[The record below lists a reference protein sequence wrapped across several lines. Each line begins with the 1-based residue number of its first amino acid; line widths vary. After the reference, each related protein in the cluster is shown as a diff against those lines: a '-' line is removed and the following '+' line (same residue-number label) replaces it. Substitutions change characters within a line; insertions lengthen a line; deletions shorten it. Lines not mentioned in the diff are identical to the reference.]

1 MTPTFFEW
9 LATMLLVV
17 IGICGVALVL
27 DMATYLPEHRRWNG
41 WKGLTTVCIV
51 IILMV
56 LAIGG
61 IQR

>member
-1 MTPTFFEW
+1 
-9 LATMLLVV
+9 MLLVV